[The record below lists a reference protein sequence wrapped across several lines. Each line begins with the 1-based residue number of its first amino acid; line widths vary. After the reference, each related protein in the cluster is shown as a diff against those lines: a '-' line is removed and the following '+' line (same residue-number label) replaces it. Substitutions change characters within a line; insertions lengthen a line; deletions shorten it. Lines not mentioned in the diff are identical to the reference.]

1 MTIAIL
7 RENGDLIWFDAITQF
22 SERYSGALST
32 HPLESGGLITDHVTS
47 NNLAI
52 QLSGIISDADFNL
65 SRPTITEDDSRDW
78 KVNNKQFVNNAPVTS
93 LVSITQEPSVSRFL
107 PESVSQFIPTT
118 EPIVTVPDSSR
129 PKFAAKIKD
138 ELTNMAGGILG
149 LVDKAGRPKAQE
161 VFSLVDFQEGKIWRV
176 IENCI
181 MTSLDF
187 TETPESGEAIWPVM
201 SIERAVFAT
210 TKSTTIPAT
219 AKKGRKGGKATVRD
233 EKAGDDASKKPTT
246 LTKRSRLLSTQD
258 DFTSKPAGTTT
269 P

>member
-22 SERYSGALST
+22 SERYSGSLST

-52 QLSGIISDADFNL
+52 QLSGIVSDADFNL

-78 KVNNKQFVNNAPVTS
+78 NVNNKQFVNNSPVTS
-93 LVSITQEPSVSRFL
+93 LVSITQEPSISRFL
-107 PESVSQFIPTT
+107 PESVSQFIPAT
-118 EPIVTVPDSSR
+118 EPIVTVPDSAR

-138 ELTNMAGGILG
+138 ELINMAGGIIG
-149 LVDKAGRPKAQE
+149 LVGKDGRPKAQE
-161 VFSLVDFQEGKIWRV
+161 VFSLVDFQDGKIWRV
-176 IENCI
+176 ITNCI

-187 TETPESGEAIWPVM
+187 TETPESGDAIWPVM

-210 TKSTTIPAT
+210 TKSTTVPAT
-219 AKKGRKGGKATVRD
+219 AKKGRQNGKPTVRD
-233 EKAGDDASKKPTT
+233 EKKGDDAANGATT
-246 LTKRSRLLSTQD
+246 NTDNRTNKAKAEDYLNGKT
-258 DFTSKPAGTTT
+258 
-269 P
+269 